1 MRRRSLLVFL
11 LALLCACGA
20 HAPDAPP
27 PERVLFVGNSLTY
40 VGNTPAVFAA
50 LSGNG
55 GHAVASDMIVAG
67 GATLAQRVQDGS
79 VAHALD
85 SRRYAV
91 VVLQERGGDLLCAFG
106 PDSCSDS
113 TKAIGTLVAIAKAHG
128 ARAVLLGT
136 YQAMPKMSAAL
147 VQAESAAA
155 ADAGIPYAEVS
166 ETLQQLQA
174 RMPADRW
181 LAPDGMHPGPD
192 LALLNAIV
200 LYRAIHHAA
209 PATMPLAVRAPIY
222 GIDSGLVALL
232 RTADAAP
239 PRPDTPSEASY
250 PADVVAAIVSA
261 TQSR

>member
-1 MRRRSLLVFL
+1 MRVRSLLIVL
-11 LALLCACGA
+11 LGALCACGA
-20 HAPDAPP
+20 KAPATAPP
-27 PERVLFVGNSLTY
+27 VRVLFVGNSLTY

-50 LSGNG
+50 LSSESS
-55 GHAVASDMIVAG
+55 HPVASEMIVAG
-67 GATLAQRVQDGS
+67 GATLAQRVRDGS
-79 VAHALD
+79 VERALA
-85 SRRYAV
+85 SRRYSV
-91 VVLQERGGDLLCAFG
+91 LVLQERGGDLLCAFG

-113 TKAIGTLVAIAKAHG
+113 TKAIGTLAAIAKAHG

-174 RMPADRW
+174 RMPANRW

-222 GIDSGLVALL
+222 GIDSGLDATL
-232 RTADAAP
+232 RAADAPP
-239 PRPDTPSEASY
+239 PRADMPLQASY
-250 PADVVAAIVSA
+250 PAEVVADIVSA
-261 TQSR
+261 TKGG

>member
-1 MRRRSLLVFL
+1 MRMRSLLVFL

-20 HAPDAPP
+20 HAPDAAP

-85 SRRYAV
+85 SRRYAM

-113 TKAIGTLVAIAKAHG
+113 TKAIGTLAAIAKAHG

-174 RMPADRW
+174 RMPANRW

-222 GIDSGLVALL
+222 GIDSGLDATL
-232 RTADAAP
+232 RAADAPP
-239 PRPDTPSEASY
+239 PRADTPSEASY